1 MPKFAADKEPMNNT
15 HIMNINV
22 TSLFA
27 FALAAVS
34 LAVLPSCG
42 NTQAASDKPTETVS
56 DTAPK
61 DTAAAIADTSVTA
74 EANDEAADAKV
85 VEDFLNKL
93 YKNYVFGSRDFA
105 KVKSQFAGSIVKRL
119 RAEYEFDG
127 GGYAV
132 WLFRTANQDGASDKS
147 EVKSVSA
154 EGDGWYTV
162 RYSDMGN
169 AGSTRFKVTVTDGT
183 AYVEDFTPDK
193 SHR

>member
-1 MPKFAADKEPMNNT
+1 
-15 HIMNINV
+15 MNINIK
-22 TSLFA
+22 SLL
-27 FALAAVS
+27 ALAIAAAS

-42 NTQAASDKPTETVS
+42 NKQTTGDKPAETVT

-61 DTAAAIADTSVTA
+61 DTAAAVADASVMA

-93 YKNYVFGSRDFA
+93 YRDYVFGSHDFS

-119 RAEYEFDG
+119 RAEYDVEG

-132 WLFRTANQDGASDKS
+132 WLFRTASQDGASDKS
-147 EVKSVSA
+147 EVKSISSD
-154 EGDGWYTV
+154 GDGWYTV
-162 RYSDMGN
+162 TYSDMGN
-169 AGSTRFKVTVTDGT
+169 AGLTRFKVTVTDGT
-183 AYVEDFTPDK
+183 AYVEDFKPDK